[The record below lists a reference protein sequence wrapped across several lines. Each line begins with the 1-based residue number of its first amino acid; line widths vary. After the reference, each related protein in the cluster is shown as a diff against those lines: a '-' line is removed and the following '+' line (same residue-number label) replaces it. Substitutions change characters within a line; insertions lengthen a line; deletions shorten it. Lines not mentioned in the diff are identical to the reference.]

1 MKCSGLVFA
10 LLAALFCVAAQAKN
24 KDISLSGDYVFDG
37 SLYHELGINLGTIL
51 SLESHPEI
59 VKYKLSKYGSD
70 YGTVSELL
78 SEPAD
83 PVADYETVLP
93 HASQPAIS
101 PFEKVVLT
109 AYLNHPDDV
118 PIAKFLAIYHL
129 TRSLLNHNGTAAG
142 EKIRHTIIAQYF
154 LNRVEDLGGNG
165 KWVEK
170 ALERTGEAL
179 GALESSGLR
188 ATAEENHEAHATF
201 IDAFNYHEEKRYIA
215 LAELLNDYSAHP
227 NNAFTALATTAV
239 NLWIGGEAD
248 YDDPTVLYN
257 FVLGG
262 YFSIRAMA
270 LGHELEEAWQQDPV
284 NNKRFRLATILGGF
298 SVSHRRWLAKLHND
312 QAAVDLLDDEHR
324 QWYSINPVFHAFT
337 VGLAFF
343 EEEEN
348 FAEGMNAFGSA
359 FALCDLPIE
368 EQTVTCLN
376 RPRFSFNT
384 FSMALSYVDFLL
396 KSGNFGFA
404 QGFLQAIP
412 TVPGYEF
419 WDIGKP
425 AWEHRQNNLSQIFE
439 LYQNGDP
446 SDDPTHFMMKKRKW
460 GPTMATCQTC
470 HQAQSKVWS
479 EEEKN
484 NILLPNEEYATVGNW
499 PAVTTT
505 WYGAV
510 K

>member
-24 KDISLSGDYVFDG
+24 EDISLSGSYVFDG
-37 SLYHELGINLGTIL
+37 SLYDELGINLNTIL

-59 VKYKLSKYGSD
+59 VKYKLSKYGNR
-70 YGTVSELL
+70 GVSALL
-78 SEPAD
+78 SEPSD

-93 HASQPAIS
+93 HASQPVIS
-101 PFEKVVLT
+101 PLEKAVLT

-118 PIAKFLAIYHL
+118 RLAKFLAIYHL
-129 TRSLLNHNGTAAG
+129 GKSLLKHKGTAAG

-154 LNRVEDLGGNG
+154 LHRVEDLGGNG

-170 ALERTGEAL
+170 ALERTGKAL
-179 GALESSGLR
+179 GALESSGQG

-215 LAELLNDYSAHP
+215 LAALLNDYAAHP
-227 NNAFTALATTAV
+227 NNVFTALATTAV
-239 NLWIGGEAD
+239 NLWTGGEAD

-262 YFSIRAMA
+262 YFSIRAMDLA
-270 LGHELEEAWQQDPV
+270 HELEEAWQQDPV

-324 QWYSINPVFHAFT
+324 QWYAINPIFHAFT

-348 FAEGMNAFGSA
+348 FAEGMSA
-359 FALCDLPIE
+359 FEAAFTLCAIPVE
-368 EQTVTCLN
+368 EQNVTCLN

-384 FSMALSYVDFLL
+384 YSMALSYVDFLL

-404 QGFLQAIP
+404 QGFMQAIP
-412 TVPGYEF
+412 TFPDYQL

-460 GPTMATCQTC
+460 GPDMATCQTC
-470 HQAQSKVWS
+470 HQAQSKVWT